1 MRAAG
6 PARSPARE
14 RRPAPA
20 PAWWRRRRNRRRLAD
35 LGAHL
40 LLAPVALAIAFPFLW
55 ILQSALR
62 PADQL
67 YDRRMLPV
75 ALTFEHF
82 AWALAQPDFLQPLRN
97 TVVVAA
103 TAALLT
109 LLLAILAAYS
119 LVAYPYRGK
128 PGILVA
134 LLLVNLLPGVLLV
147 IPVFLLVRGLGLHDT
162 LTGLV
167 LVTTALGAPPATL
180 LLRGIFTAVP
190 RDLVDA
196 AMLDGAGRLG
206 ALWRVVLPL
215 SRPGMVVGAMSSV
228 VLVWNDVLYALVLT
242 RGPATQTI
250 GVALTAQA
258 QAQFSVVNWSG
269 LLAEGV
275 LVTLPIV
282 LAFTVLQ
289 RHLVQGVATTGL
301 R

>member
-1 MRAAG
+1 M
-6 PARSPARE
+6 
-14 RRPAPA
+14 
-20 PAWWRRRRNRRRLAD
+20 
-35 LGAHL
+35 
-40 LLAPVALAIAFPFLW
+40 PVALAIAFPFLW
-55 ILQSALR
+55 ILLSALR

-67 YDRRMLPV
+67 YDGRLLPGP
-75 ALTFEHF
+75 LTLEHF
-82 AWALAQPDFLQPLRN
+82 AWALGQPAFLQPLRN
-97 TVVVAA
+97 TVVVAT

-109 LLLAILAAYS
+109 LALAVLAAYS

-128 PGILVA
+128 RSILVT

-147 IPVFLLVRGLGLHDT
+147 VPVFLLVRSLGLHDT

-167 LVTTALGAPPATL
+167 LVTTALGAPPVTL

-242 RGPATQTI
+242 RAPATQTI

-275 LVTLPIV
+275 LVTLPVV
-282 LAFTVLQ
+282 LAFAVLQ
-289 RHLVQGVATTGL
+289 RHLVQGVASTGL